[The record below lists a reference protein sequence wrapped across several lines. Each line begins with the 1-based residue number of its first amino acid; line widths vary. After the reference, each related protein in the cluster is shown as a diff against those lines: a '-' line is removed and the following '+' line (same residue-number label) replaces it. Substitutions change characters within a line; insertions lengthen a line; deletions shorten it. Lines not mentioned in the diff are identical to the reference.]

1 MGPFVYWLCIT
12 LTAVLLC
19 EGSALETPS
28 LSNAGAKKASRVM
41 SNKEDPLL
49 DNKKQP
55 SVLSQFTRKSHLGAQ
70 PFKEETNT
78 GKLLPQTKTHQNPNQ
93 EIPTQNPPQV
103 ITLRLSGA
111 CTSQVLEGVDGDIN
125 TDFEHVLEPGTP
137 LVITHRITVAPSC
150 SCTEI
155 DVSALNQRITAL
167 ESQISELR
175 QQCGGGGGCCHAATG
190 SPVASLACGIHGTL
204 QLASCRCDCE
214 PGWGGPQCNEKH
226 CPDNCSDQG
235 RCVHDHCECFPGF
248 SGPSC
253 SQPAC
258 PSNCSGN
265 GSCHDGKCI
274 CENGFSGDDCSI
286 EPCPNKC
293 QKRGKCVNGKCV
305 CEAGYTGKDC
315 SVVLCPSN
323 CRNRGQCV
331 NGKCVCDAGF
341 AGEDC
346 STPLCQNNCRN
357 RGQCLNG
364 KCVCDAGFTGE
375 DCSIPICQNNCR
387 NKGQCLNGKCVCD
400 AGFTGEDCSTPLCPN
415 NCRKRGHCVAG
426 KCVCDAGFTGEEC
439 SLLQCPNNCSNKGR
453 CVKGRCVCQRG
464 FTGLSCEESSCPG
477 NCNNK
482 GHCVRGQCICNP
494 GFKGPNCMIAT
505 CLIDCGEH
513 GQCKEGLCV
522 CQEGFWGDN
531 CALVLPSIDGL
542 HTKNVTDTSVVVS
555 WNQPQ
560 EQVEGYEITFQTT
573 KDDKEN
579 LTIHLRGEDTSYVQQ
594 GLAPGQEYK
603 IYVRTQKN
611 QTLGPTA
618 SAFFQTYLSGPLNLR
633 VIKIKSNLLI
643 IRWEHQASVID
654 RYWLSFTPLD
664 GGKPTR
670 TRELPP
676 ERNVAQITGLEAGR
690 HYIITL
696 EAEVGNKRSLPVK
709 IQATTGSSI
718 DTGLFQNGITVD
730 TNKTQMKIPDDWKE
744 RDTKSMKNISVSD
757 VKPTTT
763 TKEKLTNISIL
774 NKEEGKDN
782 KTIPTKLPLR
792 PKTKPKDS
800 KFTVHTSKGKDNKV
814 IPTNLPVPP
823 KTKPKDDKFIVHTS
837 KGSPPKKPHRP
848 TIFPVKSVSLETR
861 SKQPITV
868 TPRPTS
874 YRSLAVTDKSLN
886 WKDPMTHYETESEA
900 VRIPE
905 DNSFSVSTVKT
916 VYVKSQKHASSS
928 SGNIGRPQYQTTT
941 FKPSGET
948 FKAITSAP
956 GLQLSQSGTKRVT
969 GSMMENE
976 NSIKVNQLPAPPTKL
991 TTEQGEQSQDT
1002 NSTKSDKA
1010 SVPTTRE
1017 LSTDDLGKV
1026 PLVPPEVPST
1036 APSIKYKSQKTLV
1049 KIHTDNLSTK
1059 APTIKSDRS
1068 PTKTKTGIKSQPIKT
1083 FQIDPHASSGFNTS
1097 VVTKLPNVVKSDI
1110 TKKFKVTSDGKRVLI
1125 NGTISKKSL
1134 TTPSQK
1140 NISVAL
1146 PKYMTGP
1153 PKGKLPSHKQPE
1165 VKQKLKPSTPQRN
1178 NTMLD
1183 TKTVSPYVAIDGQP
1197 SSTTT
1202 SPAHITDRS
1211 HQAHNKSREKIKV
1224 NRTPLKVQGTETK
1237 SSQSIASSQ
1246 NKINGTPVMTQT
1258 VITEKPKSSSV
1269 IHGIGLNKNN
1279 FLITHHPR
1287 LYKTVTETM
1296 KTESKPVDFHTSAI
1310 PTYGLKANEIKT
1322 KKLPKSDIYKI
1333 SRLTTQTTHLEPT
1346 PSPTA
1351 PYSVNG
1357 SHVGSMPNYN
1367 NAARPADDKKKAD
1380 LHDKNE
1386 KPQVEATE
1394 PRSTTYK
1401 FKEKLDNS
1409 SQNGTKTVEGVVHRN
1424 ESVRKP
1430 PHRTGPNFGA
1440 PGRQNGTIIV
1450 NLPDKD
1456 GEQKPTTGSASES
1469 LLVAEENGP
1478 SNVQVSNITPDSME
1492 LSWVAKEG
1500 AFRNFLIIY
1509 KEYGAKNV
1517 PVQKVV
1523 PGRARSFRIRG
1534 LKPNTRYF
1542 LSISGTINGVRSKM
1556 ERVMSKTASG
1566 LVNPTPVPPTR
1577 TAHVEEEGTPL
1588 ARVEMMRVIS
1598 QSPRSLTISW
1608 SAPMGVFSAFLLSQR
1623 SQMDK
1628 TFKQKKLNPN
1638 IRSFQ
1643 LNDLNPDTVYEIRLQ
1658 GIANGR
1664 VSPALM
1670 TTSRTAP
1677 DTPREIF
1684 FSDVKNTSVVV
1695 RWVFLEDNVD
1705 SYKVTYTN
1713 LEEGEPYS
1721 VQVEGS
1727 QVTLTNLVPGSKYEI
1742 SVMSVQGREE
1752 SDPVTGIVLTA
1763 PDTPSSFKAI
1773 NVTTT
1778 MALLIW
1784 KPVSRTVDRY
1794 IIVLRSQDSPEMN
1807 LSTAGNITELP
1818 LKNLK
1823 SGTTYA
1829 VHLSSEKGGVQS
1841 APVGTVF
1848 NTSVVGPEDL
1858 MAKEVSPRTA
1868 LLTWKAPMSTITGYI
1883 LIFRSDDGESKEVM
1897 LNPNEIHYKLSGLI
1911 PSTKYNVS
1919 LTGLRG
1925 KEKTSTVST
1934 SFTTGNLRF
1943 PYPLDCSQEMM
1954 NGLVDSGQATIYP
1967 GGKHSPPVQVYCDMM
1982 TAGGGWTVFQRRK
1995 NGKTNFYRSW
2005 NEYKNGFGNIS
2016 DEFWLG
2022 NDNIHKL
2029 TTQSPQMLRV
2039 DLRTKHEHAFA
2050 VYRTFN
2056 VDKEQR
2062 EFRLTISGYSG
2073 TAGDSLLY
2081 HNGQPFSTKDRDLKK
2096 LVTRCAVSYKGGWW
2110 YKNCHEANLNGIYG
2124 NNNNQ
2129 QGINWLHWKGQNFSI
2144 PFTEMKLRPLYFDP
2158 TRNI

>member
-1 MGPFVYWLCIT
+1 
-12 LTAVLLC
+12 
-19 EGSALETPS
+19 
-28 LSNAGAKKASRVM
+28 
-41 SNKEDPLL
+41 
-49 DNKKQP
+49 
-55 SVLSQFTRKSHLGAQ
+55 
-70 PFKEETNT
+70 
-78 GKLLPQTKTHQNPNQ
+78 
-93 EIPTQNPPQV
+93 
-103 ITLRLSGA
+103 
-111 CTSQVLEGVDGDIN
+111 
-125 TDFEHVLEPGTP
+125 
-137 LVITHRITVAPSC
+137 
-150 SCTEI
+150 
-155 DVSALNQRITAL
+155 
-167 ESQISELR
+167 
-175 QQCGGGGGCCHAATG
+175 
-190 SPVASLACGIHGTL
+190 
-204 QLASCRCDCE
+204 
-214 PGWGGPQCNEKH
+214 
-226 CPDNCSDQG
+226 
-235 RCVHDHCECFPGF
+235 
-248 SGPSC
+248 
-253 SQPAC
+253 
-258 PSNCSGN
+258 
-265 GSCHDGKCI
+265 
-274 CENGFSGDDCSI
+274 
-286 EPCPNKC
+286 
-293 QKRGKCVNGKCV
+293 
-305 CEAGYTGKDC
+305 
-315 SVVLCPSN
+315 
-323 CRNRGQCV
+323 
-331 NGKCVCDAGF
+331 
-341 AGEDC
+341 
-346 STPLCQNNCRN
+346 
-357 RGQCLNG
+357 
-364 KCVCDAGFTGE
+364 
-375 DCSIPICQNNCR
+375 
-387 NKGQCLNGKCVCD
+387 
-400 AGFTGEDCSTPLCPN
+400 
-415 NCRKRGHCVAG
+415 
-426 KCVCDAGFTGEEC
+426 
-439 SLLQCPNNCSNKGR
+439 
-453 CVKGRCVCQRG
+453 
-464 FTGLSCEESSCPG
+464 
-477 NCNNK
+477 
-482 GHCVRGQCICNP
+482 
-494 GFKGPNCMIAT
+494 MIAT

-513 GQCKEGLCV
+513 GQCKEGSCV

-555 WNQPQ
+555 WNRPH

-603 IYVRTQKN
+603 IYVRAQKN
-611 QTLGPTA
+611 QTLGPIA
-618 SAFFQTYLSGPLNLR
+618 SALFQTYVSGPLNLR

-676 ERNVAQITGLEAGR
+676 ERNVAQITGLDAGR

-709 IQATTGSSI
+709 IQATTA
-718 DTGLFQNGITVD
+718 
-730 TNKTQMKIPDDWKE
+730 
-744 RDTKSMKNISVSD
+744 
-757 VKPTTT
+757 
-763 TKEKLTNISIL
+763 
-774 NKEEGKDN
+774 
-782 KTIPTKLPLR
+782 
-792 PKTKPKDS
+792 
-800 KFTVHTSKGKDNKV
+800 
-814 IPTNLPVPP
+814 
-823 KTKPKDDKFIVHTS
+823 
-837 KGSPPKKPHRP
+837 
-848 TIFPVKSVSLETR
+848 SLETK

-886 WKDPMTHYETESEA
+886 WKDPMAHFVTESEA

-916 VYVKSQKHASSS
+916 VSVKSHKLASSS
-928 SGNIGRPQYQTTT
+928 TGNIGRPQHQTTI

-969 GSMMENE
+969 GQMIENE

-991 TTEQGEQSQDT
+991 TTGQGEQSQDT
-1002 NSTKSDKA
+1002 TSTKSDKA

-1026 PLVPPEVPST
+1026 PLAPPEVPST
-1036 APSIKYKSQKTLV
+1036 APSMKYKSQKTLV
-1049 KIHTDNLSTK
+1049 KIHTDTLSTK
-1059 APTIKSDRS
+1059 APPIKSDRS
-1068 PTKTKTGIKSQPIKT
+1068 PTKMKTGIKSQPVKT
-1083 FQIDPHASSGFNTS
+1083 FHIDPHASSGFNTS
-1097 VVTKLPNVVKSDI
+1097 VVTKLPNVMKSNI
-1110 TKKFKVTSDGKRVLI
+1110 TKKLKVTPDGTRVLI
-1125 NGTISKKSL
+1125 SGTIPKKNL
-1134 TTPSQK
+1134 ITQGHITKPGAPPSQK
-1140 NISVAL
+1140 NTSVAL
-1146 PKYMTGP
+1146 PNSMTGP
-1153 PKGKLPSHKQPE
+1153 PKGKLPFHKQPE

-1183 TKTVSPYVAIDGQP
+1183 MQHHVSPYVAIGGQP

-1202 SPAHITDRS
+1202 SPMHIIDRS
-1211 HQAHNKSREKIKV
+1211 HQAHNKSAEKTKV

-1237 SSQSIASSQ
+1237 SSQSIPSSQ
-1246 NKINGTPVMTQT
+1246 NKIKGTPVMTQT
-1258 VITEKPKSSSV
+1258 VITEKPKTSSV
-1269 IHGIGLNKNN
+1269 IHGIGLNENN
-1279 FLITHHPR
+1279 IFITHHPR

-1296 KTESKPVDFHTSAI
+1296 KTEFKPVEFHTSAI

-1322 KKLPKSDIYKI
+1322 KKQPESDIYKI
-1333 SRLTTQTTHLEPT
+1333 SRLTTQTTHLELT

-1357 SHVGSMPNYN
+1357 SHVGSMPKYN
-1367 NAARPADDKKKAD
+1367 NASHPADDKKKAD
-1380 LHDKNE
+1380 LHDKKE

-1394 PRSTTYK
+1394 PRSTTYRFNK
-1401 FKEKLDNS
+1401 KLGHS

-1430 PHRTGPNFGA
+1430 LQRTGANFGA

-1450 NLPDKD
+1450 HLSDKD
-1456 GEQKPTTGSASES
+1456 GEQKPSTGSASES
-1469 LLVAEENGP
+1469 LPVAEENGP

-1500 AFRNFLIIY
+1500 AFRNFIVTY
-1509 KEYGAKNV
+1509 KEYGTKNV
-1517 PVQKVV
+1517 LVQKVV
-1523 PGRARSFRIRG
+1523 PGRERSFRIRG

-1542 LSISGTINGVRSKM
+1542 LSVSGMSNGVRSKI

-1566 LVNPTPVPPTR
+1566 LVNPTSVPPTR
-1577 TAHVEEEGTPL
+1577 IAHVEEEETPL
-1588 ARVEMMRVIS
+1588 ARVERMRVIS

-1623 SQMDK
+1623 PQMDK

-1643 LNDLNPDTVYEIRLQ
+1643 LNDLKPDTVYEIRLQ

-1670 TTSRTAP
+1670 TTSRTAQ
-1677 DTPREIF
+1677 DTTQEIF

-1713 LEEGEPYS
+1713 QEEGEPYS
-1721 VQVEGS
+1721 VQVEGSKS
-1727 QVTLTNLVPGSKYEI
+1727 QVTLTNLVPGSKYDI

-1752 SDPVTGIVLTA
+1752 SDPVTGIVLTG
-1763 PDTPSSFKAI
+1763 
-1773 NVTTT
+1773 
-1778 MALLIW
+1778 
-1784 KPVSRTVDRY
+1784 
-1794 IIVLRSQDSPEMN
+1794 PEMN

-1818 LKNLK
+1818 LTNLK

-1829 VHLSSEKGGVQS
+1829 VHLSSEKGGIQS

-1848 NTSVVGPEDL
+1848 NTNVVGPEDL

-1897 LNPNEIHYKLSGLI
+1897 LNPNEIHYKLSGLN

-1954 NGLVDSGQATIYP
+1954 NGLVESGQATIYP

-2022 NDNIHKL
+2022 NENIHKL
-2029 TTQSPQMLRV
+2029 ASQSPQMLRV
-2039 DLRTKHEHAFA
+2039 DLHTMHEHAFA

-2062 EFRLTISGYSG
+2062 EFRLTVSGYSG

-2110 YKNCHEANLNGIYG
+2110 YKNCHEANLNGVYG

-2129 QGINWLHWKGQNFSI
+2129 QKKLGGYLKKVILYKCGERMGLMPTQDAWIDQERNNTSPGPQEGHRQGAPGQFWSPEGHHFCCTQRCWGKEFQGHPECFQALMRHFLHTSKYRRKFIREHLEHVRAIIKEAASLERER
-2144 PFTEMKLRPLYFDP
+2144 FRL
-2158 TRNI
+2158 

>member
-1 MGPFVYWLCIT
+1 MGPSVYWLCMT

-28 LSNAGAKKASRVM
+28 LSNAGAKKAPRVM

-55 SVLSQFTRKSHLGAQ
+55 SVLSQFTRKSDLGAQ
-70 PFKEETNT
+70 PFKEEANT

-93 EIPTQNPPQV
+93 EIPFQNPPQV

-111 CTSQVLEGVDGDIN
+111 CTSQVLEGVDGDVN
-125 TDFEHVLEPGTP
+125 TDFEHVVEPGTP

-155 DVSALNQRITAL
+155 DISALNQRITAL

-175 QQCGGGGGCCHAATG
+175 QQCGGGGGGCCHAAT
-190 SPVASLACGIHGTL
+190 
-204 QLASCRCDCE
+204 
-214 PGWGGPQCNEKH
+214 
-226 CPDNCSDQG
+226 
-235 RCVHDHCECFPGF
+235 
-248 SGPSC
+248 
-253 SQPAC
+253 
-258 PSNCSGN
+258 
-265 GSCHDGKCI
+265 
-274 CENGFSGDDCSI
+274 
-286 EPCPNKC
+286 
-293 QKRGKCVNGKCV
+293 
-305 CEAGYTGKDC
+305 
-315 SVVLCPSN
+315 
-323 CRNRGQCV
+323 
-331 NGKCVCDAGF
+331 
-341 AGEDC
+341 
-346 STPLCQNNCRN
+346 
-357 RGQCLNG
+357 
-364 KCVCDAGFTGE
+364 
-375 DCSIPICQNNCR
+375 
-387 NKGQCLNGKCVCD
+387 
-400 AGFTGEDCSTPLCPN
+400 
-415 NCRKRGHCVAG
+415 
-426 KCVCDAGFTGEEC
+426 
-439 SLLQCPNNCSNKGR
+439 
-453 CVKGRCVCQRG
+453 
-464 FTGLSCEESSCPG
+464 
-477 NCNNK
+477 
-482 GHCVRGQCICNP
+482 
-494 GFKGPNCMIAT
+494 
-505 CLIDCGEH
+505 
-513 GQCKEGLCV
+513 
-522 CQEGFWGDN
+522 
-531 CALVLPSIDGL
+531 VLPSIDGL

-555 WNQPQ
+555 WNRPH

-603 IYVRTQKN
+603 IYVRAQKN
-611 QTLGPTA
+611 QTLGPIA
-618 SAFFQTYLSGPLNLR
+618 SALFQTYVSGPLNLR

-676 ERNVAQITGLEAGR
+676 ERNVAQITGLDAGR

-718 DTGLFQNGITVD
+718 DTGLFQSGITVD
-730 TNKTQMKIPDDWKE
+730 TNKTQMKIPE
-744 RDTKSMKNISVSD
+744 RDTKSTKNISVSD

-763 TKEKLTNISIL
+763 TKERLTNTSIL

-782 KTIPTKLPLR
+782 KTIPTNLPLQ
-792 PKTKPKDS
+792 PKTKPKDG

-823 KTKPKDDKFIVHTS
+823 KTKSKDDKFTIYTS

-848 TIFPVKSVSLETR
+848 TIFHVKSASLETK

-886 WKDPMTHYETESEA
+886 WKDPMAHFVTESEA

-916 VYVKSQKHASSS
+916 VSVKSHKLASSS
-928 SGNIGRPQYQTTT
+928 TGNIGRPQHQTTI

-969 GSMMENE
+969 GQMIENE

-991 TTEQGEQSQDT
+991 TTGQGEQSQDT
-1002 NSTKSDKA
+1002 TSTKSDKA

-1026 PLVPPEVPST
+1026 PLAPPEVPST
-1036 APSIKYKSQKTLV
+1036 APSMKYKSQKTLV
-1049 KIHTDNLSTK
+1049 KIHTDTLSTK
-1059 APTIKSDRS
+1059 APPIKSDRS
-1068 PTKTKTGIKSQPIKT
+1068 PTKMKTGIKSQPVKT
-1083 FQIDPHASSGFNTS
+1083 FHIDPHASSGFNTS
-1097 VVTKLPNVVKSDI
+1097 VVTKLPNVMKSNI
-1110 TKKFKVTSDGKRVLI
+1110 TKKLKVTPDGTRVLI
-1125 NGTISKKSL
+1125 SGTIPKKNL
-1134 TTPSQK
+1134 ITQGHITKPGAPPSQK
-1140 NISVAL
+1140 NTSVAL
-1146 PKYMTGP
+1146 PNSMTGP
-1153 PKGKLPSHKQPE
+1153 PKGKLPFHKQPE

-1183 TKTVSPYVAIDGQP
+1183 MQHHVSPYVAIGGQP

-1202 SPAHITDRS
+1202 SPMHIIDRS
-1211 HQAHNKSREKIKV
+1211 HQAHNKSAEKTKV

-1237 SSQSIASSQ
+1237 SSQSIPSSQ
-1246 NKINGTPVMTQT
+1246 NKIKGTPVMTQT
-1258 VITEKPKSSSV
+1258 VITEKPKTSSV
-1269 IHGIGLNKNN
+1269 IHGIGLNENN
-1279 FLITHHPR
+1279 IFITHHPR

-1296 KTESKPVDFHTSAI
+1296 KTEFKPVEFHTSAI

-1322 KKLPKSDIYKI
+1322 KKQPESDIYKI
-1333 SRLTTQTTHLEPT
+1333 SRLTTQTTHLELT

-1357 SHVGSMPNYN
+1357 SHVGSMPKYN
-1367 NAARPADDKKKAD
+1367 NASHPADDKKKAD
-1380 LHDKNE
+1380 LHDKKE

-1394 PRSTTYK
+1394 PRSTTYRFNK
-1401 FKEKLDNS
+1401 KLGHS

-1430 PHRTGPNFGA
+1430 LQRTGANFGA

-1450 NLPDKD
+1450 HLSDKD
-1456 GEQKPTTGSASES
+1456 GEQKPSTGSASES
-1469 LLVAEENGP
+1469 LPVAEENGP

-1500 AFRNFLIIY
+1500 AFRNFIVTY
-1509 KEYGAKNV
+1509 KEYGTKNV
-1517 PVQKVV
+1517 LVQKVV
-1523 PGRARSFRIRG
+1523 PGRERSFRIRG

-1542 LSISGTINGVRSKM
+1542 LSVSGMSNGVRSKI

-1566 LVNPTPVPPTR
+1566 LVNPTSVPPTR
-1577 TAHVEEEGTPL
+1577 IAHVEEEETPL
-1588 ARVEMMRVIS
+1588 ARVERMRVIS

-1623 SQMDK
+1623 PQMDK

-1643 LNDLNPDTVYEIRLQ
+1643 LNDLKPDTVYEIRLQ

-1670 TTSRTAP
+1670 TTSRT
-1677 DTPREIF
+1677 
-1684 FSDVKNTSVVV
+1684 
-1695 RWVFLEDNVD
+1695 
-1705 SYKVTYTN
+1705 
-1713 LEEGEPYS
+1713 GEPYS
-1721 VQVEGS
+1721 VQVEGSKS
-1727 QVTLTNLVPGSKYEI
+1727 QVTLTNLVPGSKYDI

-1778 MALLIW
+1778 MALLVW

-1818 LKNLK
+1818 LTNLK

-1829 VHLSSEKGGVQS
+1829 VHLSSEKGGIQS

-1848 NTSVVGPEDL
+1848 NTNVVGPEDL

-1897 LNPNEIHYKLSGLI
+1897 LNPNEIHYKLSGLN

-1954 NGLVDSGQATIYP
+1954 NGLVESGQATIYP

-2022 NDNIHKL
+2022 NENIHKL
-2029 TTQSPQMLRV
+2029 ASQSPQMLRV
-2039 DLRTKHEHAFA
+2039 DLHTMHEHAFA

-2062 EFRLTISGYSG
+2062 EFRLTVSGYSG

-2110 YKNCHEANLNGIYG
+2110 YKNCHEANLNGVYG